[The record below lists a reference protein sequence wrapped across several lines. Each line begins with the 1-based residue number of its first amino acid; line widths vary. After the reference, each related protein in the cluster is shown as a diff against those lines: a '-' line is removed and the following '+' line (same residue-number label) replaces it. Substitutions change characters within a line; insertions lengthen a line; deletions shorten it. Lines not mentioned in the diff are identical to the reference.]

1 MNSKKDYY
9 ELLGVSKTAT
19 DEEIKRAFRKLAK
32 MYHPDNKE
40 TGDEAKFK
48 EIGEAYAIL
57 SDPQK
62 EKHMI
67 SMVQLPLMEQVI
79 LVVKADL
86 ILMQVIS
93 I

>member
-57 SDPQK
+57 S
-62 EKHMI
+62 MI

-79 LVVKADL
+79 LAVKVDL
-86 ILMQVIS
+86 ILMPVIS

>member
-40 TGDEAKFK
+40 
-48 EIGEAYAIL
+48 I
-57 SDPQK
+57 
-62 EKHMI
+62 
-67 SMVQLPLMEQVI
+67 
-79 LVVKADL
+79 
-86 ILMQVIS
+86 
-93 I
+93 

>member
-1 MNSKKDYY
+1 MSSKKDYY
-9 ELLGVSKTAT
+9 EVLGVSKDAS
-19 DEEIKRAFRKLAK
+19 DEDIKRSFRKLAK

-62 EKHMI
+62 RK
-67 SMVQLPLMEQVI
+67 QY
-79 LVVKADL
+79 
-86 ILMQVIS
+86 
-93 I
+93 